1 MPRAVSRAR
10 GAQRVVLA
18 LASPVLCP
26 IPVRQSQGLGVSRG
40 DHEADGGGSQLIPC
54 AVREVPALP
63 IVALQGVAV
72 AP

>member
-1 MPRAVSRAR
+1 MGP
-10 GAQRVVLA
+10 VLA
-18 LASPVLCP
+18 GSILCP
-26 IPVRQSQGLGVSRG
+26 VPVRQSQGLRVSWG
-40 DHEADGGGSQLIPC
+40 DHEADGGGSQLVLC